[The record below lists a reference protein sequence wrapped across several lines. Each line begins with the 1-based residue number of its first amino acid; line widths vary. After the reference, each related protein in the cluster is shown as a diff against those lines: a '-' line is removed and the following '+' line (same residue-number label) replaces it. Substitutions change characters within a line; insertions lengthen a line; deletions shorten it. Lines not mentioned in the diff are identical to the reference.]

1 MVQPKPQIW
10 RSAHATELDR
20 IFPERTAFEPD
31 PLLAAFERGQ
41 RCVVEYIRRQA
52 LKAVSAID

>member
-20 IFPERTAFEPD
+20 IFPERTTFEPD

-41 RCVVEYIRRQA
+41 RAVVAFVRRQA